1 MNSLPVKRTL
11 LIIDDDKLLC
21 DVAQRSFQP
30 DMNVLTAHTGKD
42 GIGLCS
48 REKIDVVLLDQNLPD
63 GEGSALCP
71 AILHKNDQTKI
82 IFITAYPDFGNAVRA
97 IRAGAHDYLS
107 KPFDIEE
114 LRLSVMRAL
123 RTMGLEQIEQ
133 VSHYEHMKDYSD
145 TVLIGRGLD
154 PVQRLIERA
163 AASDAPVF
171 ITGETG
177 TGKNVAARLIHYR
190 SQVRQAPFI
199 AINCAAL
206 PENLIEAEL
215 FGYEKG
221 AFTGAGCSK
230 RGVFEMAEGGTLLLD
245 EIGEM
250 PMALQAKLLSVLEEK
265 RFKKLGSDSIRHVS
279 VRVIAATNSGIDNAI
294 KLKTFRE
301 DLYYRLG
308 VIRIDMPPLRTRPGD
323 IAESC
328 AYFIKK
334 ITGTDLSLPEDEVT
348 RLMRYPWPGNIR
360 ELKNII
366 ERAVILQEGKYLK
379 PSELI
384 AAQSEHTSV
393 DQHNKGTADTV
404 ASLQAVEKVHIR
416 YALDVFANN
425 YMRTARTLGISV
437 STLKRKI
444 AGYGLS
450 EKSEMSARS

>member
-1 MNSLPVKRTL
+1 MSSPPVKRTL
-11 LIIDDDKLLC
+11 LIIDDDRLLC
-21 DVAQRSFQP
+21 DVIQRCFQP
-30 DMNVLTAHTGKD
+30 VMHVLTARTGKD
-42 GIGLCS
+42 GIEACS
-48 REKIDVVLLDQNLPD
+48 RERIDVVLLDQNLPD

-71 AILHKNDQTKI
+71 DILHENDQTKI

-97 IRAGAHDYLS
+97 VKAGAYDYLS
-107 KPFDIEE
+107 KPFDLEE
-114 LRLSVMRAL
+114 LRLSIERAV
-123 RTMGLEQIEQ
+123 RTMSLEQIEQ
-133 VSHYEHMKDYSD
+133 ISHYEHMRDFTE

-163 AASDAPVF
+163 ATSEAPVL

-190 SQVRQAPFI
+190 SPVQQAPFI

-250 PMALQAKLLSVLEEK
+250 PIALQAKLLGVLEEK

-279 VRVIAATNSGIDNAI
+279 VRVIATTNSRLEDAI
-294 KLKTFRE
+294 RLKTFRE
-301 DLYYRLG
+301 DLYYRLS
-308 VIRIDMPPLRTRPGD
+308 VIRIEMPPLRSRPGD
-323 IAESC
+323 IPESC
-328 AYFIKK
+328 SYFIKK
-334 ITGTDLSLPEDEVT
+334 ITGSDSGLPEDELN
-348 RLMRYPWPGNIR
+348 RLMQYHWPGNIR

-366 ERAVILQEGKYLK
+366 ERAIILQDSAEIR
-379 PSELI
+379 PSELV
-384 AAQSEHTSV
+384 AARPDRTACIPAI
-393 DQHNKGTADTV
+393 KGTADAV
-404 ASLQAVEKVHIR
+404 ESLQAVEWVHIR
-416 YALDVFANN
+416 YALSVFDNN
-425 YMRTARTLGISV
+425 YMRTARALGISV

-450 EKSEMSARS
+450 EKTEMNARS